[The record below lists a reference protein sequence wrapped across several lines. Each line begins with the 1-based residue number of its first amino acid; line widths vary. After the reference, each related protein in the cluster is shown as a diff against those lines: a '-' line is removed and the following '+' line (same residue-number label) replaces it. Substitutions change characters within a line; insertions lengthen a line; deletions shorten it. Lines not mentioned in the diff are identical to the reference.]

1 MTHLTSYSLVQRRRL
16 SAHAHAG
23 CLGTYVHVG
32 RTHCPVHVLGFN
44 THPRVRGSNALA
56 RVRGFNAPVG
66 LLPFKLSSLPI
77 QYSTSLTAFDS
88 TLHIRPPPRHP
99 AHSLDTPPVMSAPTS
114 PVCGSIPFGA
124 CLRDLE
130 FRSKLHCHLAI
141 MDIMHKL
148 SWYYC
153 WLVVVVV
160 CIVLLVVL

>member
-1 MTHLTSYSLVQRRRL
+1 MFEGSTHTHAFEGPTHL
-16 SAHAHAG
+16 HAF
-23 CLGTYVHVG
+23 VG
-32 RTHCPVHVLGFN
+32 STH
-44 THPRVRGSNALA
+44 A

-88 TLHIRPPPRHP
+88 TLHIRPSPRHP

-141 MDIMHKL
+141 MDIIHKL